1 MNKNAIKKSY
11 ELAKAAYA
19 QFGIDTDAV
28 MAELTEIPLSL
39 HCWQG
44 DDVNGFEVKE
54 EAVAGGGIMAT
65 GNYPGRATTPEQ
77 LRKDLEMALSLLPG
91 KNKVNLHA
99 SYAETDGAVVDRDKL
114 EFAHFKKW
122 VEWAKRLG
130 IGLDFNPT
138 LFAHPMA
145 NSGYTLSSLDE
156 NIRQY
161 WVEHCKRSRAIAAE
175 IGKALKQPCV
185 NNIWIPDGEKDAP
198 ATRLEHRLA
207 LKKSLDEIFAVKYD
221 PKYLVDAVESKVFGI
236 GSESY
241 VTGSHEFYL
250 SYAVKH
256 NLIPTFDTGHFHPT
270 EQVADKLSALIAMD
284 SKILLHVSR
293 GVRWDSD
300 HVVLYNDEVNAIM
313 TEIKR
318 ADAFDKIYIALDYF
332 DASINRID
340 AWVIGARASRKAM
353 LSALLE
359 PTDLLKKA
367 EAQGNLGRRLALG
380 EEFKALPMSAVWDM
394 VCLENNI
401 PVGSD
406 WIDTSEKYEQET
418 LLKRALP
425 PFAQENF
432 DVLSGLVKISQAS
445 GTRSDYVQSG
455 GGNTSAK
462 MPKSLMAI
470 KASGYRI
477 SQISLS
483 DGFVVGNYAK
493 VKRIYA
499 SSDRGP
505 DSEEKTSKAVKASLL
520 EIPGYKKLRPSV
532 EMGFHAL
539 LKKYVIHTHPVYANM
554 LTCSPD
560 GKALAEKIFKGTAI
574 KYLWMDYINPG
585 AGLTFQ
591 ISDSLKKY
599 QEKNGF
605 FPEIIFLKNHGLIA
619 TSDNADRC
627 IALHKQANDAIIEH
641 FGLAQ
646 YPLSDKPVKTGENQ
660 YESVNHYLKEAS
672 KTWLNAK
679 VLDDIMLYPD
689 QLVYLNGNLGGDAP
703 KLVIGKGKII
713 YNCTASEASAIED
726 GLLAFAYIVGIGK
739 EKGIKIESMPD
750 WGIAFINGWEAE
762 KYRKNMNNKK

>member
-1 MNKNAIKKSY
+1 MNKNAIKKAY

-19 QFGIDTDAV
+19 QYGIDTDAV
-28 MAELTEIPLSL
+28 MAELKDIPLSL

-77 LRKDLEMALSLLPG
+77 LRADFEMALSLLPG
-91 KNKVNLHA
+91 KHKINIHA
-99 SYAETDGAVVDRDKL
+99 CYAETEGKVVGRDKL
-114 EFAHFKKW
+114 TFAHFKNW
-122 VEWAKRLG
+122 VDWAKKIG
-130 IGLDFNPT
+130 IGIDFNPT
-138 LFAHPMA
+138 LFAHPLA

-156 NIRQY
+156 DVRAY
-161 WVEHCKRSRAIAAE
+161 WVEHCKRSREIAFE
-175 IGKALKQPCV
+175 IGKTLKQPCV
-185 NNIWIPDGEKDAP
+185 NNIWIPDGEKDSP

-221 PKYLVDAVESKVFGI
+221 AKYLVDAVESKVFGL

-256 NLIPTFDTGHFHPT
+256 GLVPTFDTGHFHPT
-270 EQVADKLSALIAMD
+270 EQIADKISAMIAMD
-284 SKILLHVSR
+284 SKVLLHVSR

-300 HVVLYNDEVNAIM
+300 HVVLYNDEVNFIM
-313 TEIKR
+313 SEIKR
-318 ADAFDKIYIALDYF
+318 SSAFDKVYVALDFF

-340 AWVIGARASRKAM
+340 AWVVGSRATRKAM

-359 PTDLLKKA
+359 PTQLLKKA
-367 EAQGNLGRRLALG
+367 EAEGNLGRRLALG

-394 VCLENNI
+394 LCLESGI
-401 PVGSD
+401 PVGTD
-406 WIDTSEKYEQET
+406 WIDAAEKYEGEV

-425 PFAQENF
+425 SFAQENF
-432 DVLSGLVKISQAS
+432 DGLSGLVKISQAC

-462 MPKSLMAI
+462 LAKNLMAI

-499 SSDRGP
+499 NSDRGEN
-505 DSEEKTSKAVKASLL
+505 SEDQTSKAVKNAVLD
-520 EIPGYKKLRPSV
+520 IPGYKKLRPSV
-532 EMGFHAL
+532 ETGFHAL
-539 LKKYVIHTHPVYANM
+539 LKKYVIHTHPVYAN
-554 LTCSPD
+554 LLSCSPE
-560 GKALAEKIFKGTAI
+560 GKALAEKVLTKTGI

-591 ISDSLKKY
+591 IADSLKAY
-599 QEKNGF
+599 QEKNGA
-605 FPEIIFLKNHGLIA
+605 FPEVIFLKNHGLIA
-619 TSDNADRC
+619 TADSADRC
-627 IALHKQANDAIIEH
+627 IKLHQQVNDAVIEY
-641 FGLAQ
+641 FALPQ
-646 YPLSDKPVKTGENQ
+646 YPLSGKPEQTAGGSFQ
-660 YESVNHYLKEAS
+660 SVNRYLTEAS

-679 VLDDIMLYPD
+679 ILEDIMLYPD

-703 KLVIGKGKII
+703 KLVIEKGKIL
-713 YNCTASEASAIED
+713 YNCPLSEAAAIEE
-726 GLLAFAYIVGIGK
+726 GLLAFAYIVGEGK
-739 EKGIKIESMPD
+739 NKGIKIESMPD

-762 KYRKNMNNKK
+762 KYRKTLSGKK